1 MIIKLVSVLLLASLA
16 RSHHPLSDEF
26 IEEINS
32 KATTWKVILIN
43 LEIKW
48 FDIFKVHLQ
57 AGRNF
62 HESISMNYLRRL
74 MGVHPD
80 SVKYRLEEIVH
91 DDGGLGDD
99 LPENFDSRE
108 QWPDCPTIREIRDQ
122 GSK

>member
-1 MIIKLVSVLLLASLA
+1 
-16 RSHHPLSDEF
+16 
-26 IEEINS
+26 
-32 KATTWKVILIN
+32 
-43 LEIKW
+43 
-48 FDIFKVHLQ
+48 
-57 AGRNF
+57 
-62 HESISMNYLRRL
+62 MNYLRRL